1 MLIYTKPLFVVC
13 PTGKSPRSL
22 TVRILGFH
30 PRDPGS
36 IPGEEAI
43 ATFFCFFLAAYFFG
57 LGVSQIRNEHF
68 CQFFGFLNFFEL
80 FFSFLSISRDSSV
93 AQRVHARYFWLG

>member
-43 ATFFCFFLAAYFFG
+43 ATFFLFFG
-57 LGVSQIRNEHF
+57 CVFFWIGGFANSQ
-68 CQFFGFLNFFEL
+68 
-80 FFSFLSISRDSSV
+80 
-93 AQRVHARYFWLG
+93 